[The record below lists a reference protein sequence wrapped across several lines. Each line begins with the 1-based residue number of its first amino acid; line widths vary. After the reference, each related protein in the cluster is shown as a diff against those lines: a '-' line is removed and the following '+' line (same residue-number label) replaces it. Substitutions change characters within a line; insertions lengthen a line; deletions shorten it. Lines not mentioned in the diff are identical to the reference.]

1 MIIQPTKLQ
10 GIYETI
16 KGKRKA
22 LLTIN
27 LSPGKKV
34 YDESLIKEKGIEYR
48 DWNPKKSKLAAAIM
62 KGVSQIGIKPE
73 SIVLYLGCASGTT
86 ASHVSDIVN
95 KKGFVFALDF
105 APRVMREMVFVAEQ
119 RSNIMPIMADANNT
133 ESFEKYITIVDT
145 VFQDIAQKQQAEIFL
160 KNCGKFL
167 KKRGF
172 GLLSVKARSIDVAK
186 KPKLVFQEIR
196 EKLEK
201 ELVIVDY
208 RTLEPFELDHCMFI
222 CKKIK

>member
-1 MIIQPTKLQ
+1 MISEHRQLK
-10 GIYETI
+10 GVYETDKGRKRLFTLNI
-16 KGKRKA
+16 APGKR
-22 LLTIN
+22 
-27 LSPGKKV
+27 V
-34 YDESLIKEKGIEYR
+34 YDEALIKEKGVEYR
-48 DWNPKKSKLAAAIM
+48 EWNPRKSKLAAAIM
-62 KGVSQIGIKPE
+62 KGASQIGVKPA

-86 ASHVSDIVN
+86 ASHVSDIVG

-105 APRVMREMVFVAEQ
+105 APRVMREMVFVCEQ

-133 ESFEKYITIVDT
+133 ESLEKYITMADV

-160 KNCGKFL
+160 KNCRKFL
-167 KKRGF
+167 KKEGF

-196 EKLEK
+196 EKLGK

-208 RTLEPFELDHCMFI
+208 RTLEPFEIDHCMFI
-222 CKKIK
+222 CKKK

>member
-1 MIIQPTKLQ
+1 MISEHRQLK
-10 GIYETI
+10 GIYESE
-16 KGKRKA
+16 KGKKR
-22 LLTIN
+22 LFTIN

-34 YDESLIKEKGIEYR
+34 YDEALIKDRGIEYR
-48 DWNPKKSKLAAAIM
+48 DWNPKKSKLAAAII

-73 SIVLYLGCASGTT
+73 STVLYLGCASGTT
-86 ASHVSDIVN
+86 CSHVSDIVGKN
-95 KKGFVFALDF
+95 GFVFAVDF

-119 RSNIMPIMADANNT
+119 RSNIIPIMTDANNT

-160 KNCGKFL
+160 KNCRKFL
-167 KKRGF
+167 KKGGF
-172 GLLSVKARSIDVAK
+172 GLLSVKARSIDVTK
-186 KPKLVFQEIR
+186 KPNIVFQEIR

-222 CKKIK
+222 CKKR